1 MLRLR
6 RKQQKAA
13 ARLTNFINK
22 QPRENLITYSFATGE
37 NRLSLVTGAEPWT
50 SLCTEAKPLNFLM
63 NERKN
68 ANKEENRPQN
78 TSEKPQKDILVDSS
92 YLHLHTTTTE
102 ALKTSPN
109 HLPDDG
115 NYSLTKN
122 FSKNLSISY
131 LHPNSAYP
139 HNFGW
144 LSLDLENDINNEPC
158 LTKFYAPYIINNLI
172 KLTACESG
180 AVRLKQIQHS
190 IVYEINKSYK
200 DRNFLNTVNLKKLNA
215 FLRDSQQ
222 IIVHHMDHM
231 FFDLCFFWYIPFPRR
246 DNCGVPR
253 DPNKPHIKKIRLDFP
268 ITAINSYTTPAN
280 SQHIFTYFK
289 EYPPPFVII
298 TSTTIEHASFF
309 FFFFSMLFPPFF
321 VSLIFFLSPFRIFL
335 DLLLFSFIFSFFFS
349 FV

>member
-1 MLRLR
+1 M
-6 RKQQKAA
+6 
-13 ARLTNFINK
+13 
-22 QPRENLITYSFATGE
+22 
-37 NRLSLVTGAEPWT
+37 TGAEPWT

-78 TSEKPQKDILVDSS
+78 TSEKSQKDILVDSS

-122 FSKNLSISY
+122 FTKNLSISY

-144 LSLDLENDINNEPC
+144 LNLDLENDINNEPC

-172 KLTACESG
+172 ELTACESG
-180 AVRLKQIQHS
+180 AVQPKQIQHS
-190 IVYEINKSYK
+190 IVYEINKSYVEH
-200 DRNFLNTVNLKKLNA
+200 NFLNTVNLKRLNA
-215 FLRDSQQ
+215 FLRASQQ
-222 IIVHHMDHM
+222 IIVHHITDHAN
-231 FFDLCFFWYIPFPRR
+231 FDLCFFWYIPFLRR

-253 DPNKPHIKKIRLDFP
+253 DPNKPHIKKLWLNFSITVSTQTQYRRL
-268 ITAINSYTTPAN
+268 
-280 SQHIFTYFK
+280 H
-289 EYPPPFVII
+289 I
-298 TSTTIEHASFF
+298 TS
-309 FFFFSMLFPPFF
+309 
-321 VSLIFFLSPFRIFL
+321 
-335 DLLLFSFIFSFFFS
+335 
-349 FV
+349 